1 MEVDVLRGDVELVP
15 VADAVVLGDDV
26 EVELPLVQLQLVV
39 DEVLE
44 VADVLLDVID
54 GDEVGVDV
62 VLVVRVDVE
71 LVLVGDEVV
80 LEDEED
86 VELLGAVLLLAVDEV
101 AELEDGLGVV
111 EEGVAVVLLLL

>member
-15 VADAVVLGDDV
+15 VDDDIVLKEEV
-26 EVELPLVQLQLVV
+26 EVELIIVQLQLVV

-44 VADVLLDVID
+44 GADVLLDVID

-80 LEDEED
+80 LEDEDD
-86 VELLGAVLLLAVDEV
+86 VELFVVALLVAVDQV
-101 AELEDGLGVV
+101 VELEDGLDVV
-111 EEGVAVVLLLL
+111 EEGVVVVLLL